1 MSVNSQLVADVKR
14 RAEEGVP
21 ILAFSRM
28 TIAALKTATVEFAL
42 APDEFIDIGRL
53 PSTVFD
59 LQTLL
64 GYLKVVKNKLLARD
78 TKVKTGDWE
87 VAKSG
92 ELKLYKLYVCAI
104 HAMSSY
110 ASSGANYDQ
119 TPSEFC
125 KSIAAHARSHPPD
138 GLGKNG
144 STLWEK
150 TFGNV
155 EPRVLA
161 VLKSLVYFCEGKK
174 SKVSGAR
181 KPPTEDD
188 EESTKSKESKSDPD
202 KTDEDPP
209 DDDSKGNPKD
219 TGGKDTEDLEEAELD
234 YNQKIADFF
243 GSPEGQTLE

>member
-1 MSVNSQLVADVKR
+1 
-14 RAEEGVP
+14 
-21 ILAFSRM
+21 M

-42 APDEFIDIGRL
+42 APDEYIDIGRL
-53 PSTVFD
+53 PTTVFD
-59 LQTLL
+59 LPSLFR
-64 GYLKVVKNKLLARD
+64 YLKVVQGKLLARD
-78 TKVKTGDWE
+78 TKVKTADWE
-87 VAKSG
+87 TAKSG

-125 KSIAAHARSHPPD
+125 KSVAAHARSHPPD

-161 VLKSLVYFCEGKK
+161 VLKSLLYFCEDKK
-174 SKVSGAR
+174 SKGSGAK

-188 EESTKSKESKSDPD
+188 ERSEKSEESESDSENSDADASGGESEGELKDAVDEEEETIKQD
-202 KTDEDPP
+202 K
-209 DDDSKGNPKD
+209 
-219 TGGKDTEDLEEAELD
+219 LD
-234 YNQKIADFF
+234 YNRRVSALLAGAEDRTQ
-243 GSPEGQTLE
+243 E